1 MNAKGTTNATYQIG
15 KRGGKIF
22 GGVSTPTVADVST
35 GDVWL
40 DKTNLKT
47 KIALL
52 VDSTS
57 GFNFDSERFV
67 SNSTLSFVDSLMYN
81 SDGSKGYTAG
91 GGTLQ
96 QYSLSTAYDWNTRTI
111 DTNEST
117 TSFLDGTGSGI
128 EMSVDGKAVWVMKDN
143 HIYGKTLTT
152 AFDVTT
158 MGSANQTYNF
168 GSETGVGGTAAIKR
182 NRTGDKLYIS
192 VTSGT
197 QDNTIRQ
204 YTLADYNDTPNVYTD
219 LSYASKNMSHA
230 SQFTSVCRH
239 IEFNDDGT
247 KMYLAAGGDSN
258 IYIYTLSTAHDVSTA
273 SYSSTL
279 DFTEASGIYTFTIN
293 PAGSKLW
300 ISDGS
305 NLRLFNMTGGSQTV
319 TWSEVLTTASVIAPV
334 DMTVSN
340 NLTVSGNLLSND
352 ITSDS
357 ISIDGDATIT
367 GNLTVSGTTTT
378 INTATLNIEDNIL
391 VLNSGFT
398 GADNIVDAGF
408 EVNRGDETN
417 VTFTWD
423 ESEGE
428 WTFGAETLVAGSFT
442 GDLDGNVVGSIRPNG
457 VPNNVTVSG
466 NLVTT
471 GANVIGLSTSS
482 ITEGS
487 NQYYTDA
494 RARAS
499 VSGSSGVNYNSSTG
513 AITADSAE
521 IRGLFSS
528 GGDIAYNSTSGFF
541 SYTMPDLAVSDFALS
556 AYNATNDVWDDND
569 STFATTGRIT
579 DMIGTEIANAS
590 SIVHTTGT
598 ETIAGAKTFSTA
610 IVGNLTGNVTG
621 AVTGTVSSIANF
633 DSDNLTEGSSNL
645 FYTNPRARL
654 AVSVTD
660 ASGQL
665 AYNSSTGVISFT
677 SAGGSVA
684 GSTTQVQFNNS
695 GSLGADAGFT
705 FADDTVTVGETKSI
719 AFSTF
724 TNYDAI
730 ITTADYGSD
739 LGSIT
744 SATDAQVDQGFL
756 VEDNGLPVFPSY
768 NVTTLPSSSPAGA
781 MVFVPNET
789 GGAVMCFFDGTNW
802 RRMTDRA
809 IAS

>member
-22 GGVSTPTVADVST
+22 GGVATPTPSEVTS
-35 GDVWL
+35 GDIWL
-40 DKTNLKT
+40 DKSNTLT
-47 KIALL
+47 RIA
-52 VDSTS
+52 VVTGDAVTW
-57 GFNFDSERFV
+57 
-67 SNSTLSFVDSLMYN
+67 NSILTQ
-81 SDGSKGYTAG
+81 G
-91 GGTLQ
+91 
-96 QYSLSTAYDWNTRTI
+96 STADNLPEGS
-111 DTNEST
+111 TN
-117 TSFLDGTGSGI
+117 
-128 EMSVDGKAVWVMKDN
+128 V
-143 HIYGKTLTT
+143 YYTT
-152 AFDVTT
+152 ARANVAIDAKLASDV
-158 MGSANQTYNF
+158 
-168 GSETGVGGTAAIKR
+168 
-182 NRTGDKLYIS
+182 
-192 VTSGT
+192 
-197 QDNTIRQ
+197 
-204 YTLADYNDTPNVYTD
+204 
-219 LSYASKNMSHA
+219 
-230 SQFTSVCRH
+230 
-239 IEFNDDGT
+239 
-247 KMYLAAGGDSN
+247 
-258 IYIYTLSTAHDVSTA
+258 
-273 SYSSTL
+273 
-279 DFTEASGIYTFTIN
+279 
-293 PAGSKLW
+293 
-300 ISDGS
+300 
-305 NLRLFNMTGGSQTV
+305 
-319 TWSEVLTTASVIAPV
+319 VI
-334 DMTVSN
+334 
-340 NLTVSGNLLSND
+340 G
-352 ITSDS
+352 
-357 ISIDGDATIT
+357 

-408 EVNRGDETN
+408 EVNRGNETN

-482 ITEGS
+482 VTEGS

-499 VSGSSGVNYNSSTG
+499 VSGSSGVNYDSSTG

-528 GGDIAYNSTSGFF
+528 GGDIAYNSSTGFF
-541 SYTMPDLAVSDFALS
+541 SYTMPSLAVSDFALS

-590 SIVHTTGT
+590 SVVHTTGT

-610 IVGNLTGNVTG
+610 IVGNLTGD
-621 AVTGTVSSIANF
+621 VTGTVSSIANF
-633 DSDNLTEGSSNL
+633 DSDDVTEGSSNL
-645 FYTNPRARL
+645 FYTNPRARQ

-660 ASGQL
+660 SSGQL

-677 SAGGSVA
+677 DAGGSVA

-719 AFSTF
+719 VFSTF

-768 NVTTLPSSSPAGA
+768 NVATLPSSSPAGA

>member
-22 GGVSTPTVADVST
+22 GGVATPTPSEVTS
-35 GDVWL
+35 GDIWL
-40 DKTNLKT
+40 DKSNTLT
-47 KIALL
+47 RIA
-52 VDSTS
+52 VVTGDAVTW
-57 GFNFDSERFV
+57 
-67 SNSTLSFVDSLMYN
+67 NSILTQ
-81 SDGSKGYTAG
+81 G
-91 GGTLQ
+91 
-96 QYSLSTAYDWNTRTI
+96 STADNLPEGS
-111 DTNEST
+111 TN
-117 TSFLDGTGSGI
+117 
-128 EMSVDGKAVWVMKDN
+128 V
-143 HIYGKTLTT
+143 YYTT
-152 AFDVTT
+152 ARANVAIDAKLASDV
-158 MGSANQTYNF
+158 
-168 GSETGVGGTAAIKR
+168 
-182 NRTGDKLYIS
+182 
-192 VTSGT
+192 
-197 QDNTIRQ
+197 
-204 YTLADYNDTPNVYTD
+204 
-219 LSYASKNMSHA
+219 
-230 SQFTSVCRH
+230 
-239 IEFNDDGT
+239 
-247 KMYLAAGGDSN
+247 
-258 IYIYTLSTAHDVSTA
+258 
-273 SYSSTL
+273 
-279 DFTEASGIYTFTIN
+279 
-293 PAGSKLW
+293 
-300 ISDGS
+300 
-305 NLRLFNMTGGSQTV
+305 
-319 TWSEVLTTASVIAPV
+319 VI
-334 DMTVSN
+334 
-340 NLTVSGNLLSND
+340 G
-352 ITSDS
+352 
-357 ISIDGDATIT
+357 

-408 EVNRGDETN
+408 EVNRGNETN

-482 ITEGS
+482 VTEGS

-499 VSGSSGVNYNSSTG
+499 VSGSSGVNYDSSTG

-528 GGDIAYNSTSGFF
+528 GGDIAYNSSTGFF
-541 SYTMPDLAVSDFALS
+541 SYTMPSLAVSDFALS

-590 SIVHTTGT
+590 SVVHTTGT

-610 IVGNLTGNVTG
+610 IVGNLTGDVTG
-621 AVTGTVSSIANF
+621 NLTGDVTGTVSSIANF
-633 DSDNLTEGSSNL
+633 DSDDVTEGSSNL
-645 FYTNPRARL
+645 FYTNPRARQ

-660 ASGQL
+660 SSGQL

-677 SAGGSVA
+677 DAGGSVA

-719 AFSTF
+719 VFSTF

-768 NVTTLPSSSPAGA
+768 NVATLPSSSPAGA

>member
-22 GGVSTPTVADVST
+22 GGVATPTPSEVTS
-35 GDVWL
+35 GDIWL
-40 DKTNLKT
+40 DKSNTLT
-47 KIALL
+47 RIA
-52 VDSTS
+52 VVTGDAVTW
-57 GFNFDSERFV
+57 
-67 SNSTLSFVDSLMYN
+67 NSILTQ
-81 SDGSKGYTAG
+81 G
-91 GGTLQ
+91 
-96 QYSLSTAYDWNTRTI
+96 STADNLPEGS
-111 DTNEST
+111 TN
-117 TSFLDGTGSGI
+117 
-128 EMSVDGKAVWVMKDN
+128 V
-143 HIYGKTLTT
+143 YYTT
-152 AFDVTT
+152 ARANVAIDAKLASDV
-158 MGSANQTYNF
+158 
-168 GSETGVGGTAAIKR
+168 
-182 NRTGDKLYIS
+182 
-192 VTSGT
+192 
-197 QDNTIRQ
+197 
-204 YTLADYNDTPNVYTD
+204 
-219 LSYASKNMSHA
+219 
-230 SQFTSVCRH
+230 
-239 IEFNDDGT
+239 
-247 KMYLAAGGDSN
+247 
-258 IYIYTLSTAHDVSTA
+258 
-273 SYSSTL
+273 
-279 DFTEASGIYTFTIN
+279 
-293 PAGSKLW
+293 
-300 ISDGS
+300 
-305 NLRLFNMTGGSQTV
+305 
-319 TWSEVLTTASVIAPV
+319 VI
-334 DMTVSN
+334 
-340 NLTVSGNLLSND
+340 G
-352 ITSDS
+352 
-357 ISIDGDATIT
+357 

-408 EVNRGDETN
+408 EVNRGNETN

-482 ITEGS
+482 VTEGS

-499 VSGSSGVNYNSSTG
+499 VSGSSGVNYDSSTG

-528 GGDIAYNSTSGFF
+528 GGDIAYNSSTGFF
-541 SYTMPDLAVSDFALS
+541 SYTMPSLAVSDFALS

-590 SIVHTTGT
+590 SVVHTTGT

-610 IVGNLTGNVTG
+610 IVGNLTGDVTG
-621 AVTGTVSSIANF
+621 NLTGDVTGTVSSIANF
-633 DSDNLTEGSSNL
+633 DSDDVTEGSSNL
-645 FYTNPRARL
+645 FYTNPRARQ

-660 ASGQL
+660 SSGQL

-677 SAGGSVA
+677 DAGGSVA

-719 AFSTF
+719 VFSTF

>member
-1 MNAKGTTNATYQIG
+1 MAVFMNAKGTTNATYQIG

-22 GGVSTPTVADVST
+22 GGVATPTPSEVTS
-35 GDVWL
+35 GDIWL
-40 DKTNLKT
+40 DKSNTLT
-47 KIALL
+47 RIA
-52 VDSTS
+52 VVTGDAVTW
-57 GFNFDSERFV
+57 
-67 SNSTLSFVDSLMYN
+67 NSILTQ
-81 SDGSKGYTAG
+81 G
-91 GGTLQ
+91 
-96 QYSLSTAYDWNTRTI
+96 STADNLPEGS
-111 DTNEST
+111 TN
-117 TSFLDGTGSGI
+117 
-128 EMSVDGKAVWVMKDN
+128 V
-143 HIYGKTLTT
+143 YYTT
-152 AFDVTT
+152 ARANVAIDAKLASDV
-158 MGSANQTYNF
+158 
-168 GSETGVGGTAAIKR
+168 
-182 NRTGDKLYIS
+182 
-192 VTSGT
+192 
-197 QDNTIRQ
+197 
-204 YTLADYNDTPNVYTD
+204 
-219 LSYASKNMSHA
+219 
-230 SQFTSVCRH
+230 
-239 IEFNDDGT
+239 
-247 KMYLAAGGDSN
+247 
-258 IYIYTLSTAHDVSTA
+258 
-273 SYSSTL
+273 
-279 DFTEASGIYTFTIN
+279 
-293 PAGSKLW
+293 
-300 ISDGS
+300 
-305 NLRLFNMTGGSQTV
+305 
-319 TWSEVLTTASVIAPV
+319 VI
-334 DMTVSN
+334 
-340 NLTVSGNLLSND
+340 G
-352 ITSDS
+352 
-357 ISIDGDATIT
+357 

-408 EVNRGDETN
+408 EVNRGNETN

-482 ITEGS
+482 VTEGS

-499 VSGSSGVNYNSSTG
+499 VSGSSGVNYDSSTG

-528 GGDIAYNSTSGFF
+528 GGDIAYNSSTGFF
-541 SYTMPDLAVSDFALS
+541 SYTMPSLAVSDFALS

-590 SIVHTTGT
+590 SVVHTTGT

-610 IVGNLTGNVTG
+610 IVGNLTGDVTG
-621 AVTGTVSSIANF
+621 NLTGDVTGTVSSIANF
-633 DSDNLTEGSSNL
+633 DSDDVTEGSSNL
-645 FYTNPRARL
+645 FYTNPRARQ

-660 ASGQL
+660 SSGQL

-677 SAGGSVA
+677 DAGGSVA

-768 NVTTLPSSSPAGA
+768 NVATLPSSSPAGA